1 MKKSSIM
8 EAKNTT
14 FDRPSH
20 DEVRQMFL
28 RAKARQQQLEE
39 EGKTTFSPLTMYG
52 KSLTVSISKRTMTWS
67 TLWTSRWKTNQNSRH
82 TGLILSTWAVLPHL
96 TIRKFGRPF
105 FALLKH
111 SFARIP
117 TFCTMASTNHL
128 RTYSES
134 ERKLFEIVDK
144 KGCCIHQWLQVFVND
159 FWNDININ
167 IEVAISNSVP

>member
-52 KSLTVSISKRTMTWS
+52 KSLTVSISKRTMT
-67 TLWTSRWKTNQNSRH
+67 
-82 TGLILSTWAVLPHL
+82 
-96 TIRKFGRPF
+96 
-105 FALLKH
+105 
-111 SFARIP
+111 
-117 TFCTMASTNHL
+117 
-128 RTYSES
+128 
-134 ERKLFEIVDK
+134 
-144 KGCCIHQWLQVFVND
+144 
-159 FWNDININ
+159 
-167 IEVAISNSVP
+167 